1 MTYTSKYIINGKQH
15 TWETINPIANLD
27 ENGYIRISDKLQK
40 IYKTLLEMLEFLND
54 ITKQHNITYFAMSG
68 TLLGACR
75 NGGII
80 PNDDDI
86 DVGIPIKHYAKLKW
100 LCTQDLHPKFHFQ
113 VTESCGIRI
122 YQNIGKKMPF
132 IDIFIMAEFEGKY
145 KYAGP
150 FYKDEP
156 TFYMCRTFDKE
167 WIDAED
173 IETTT
178 TVPFENQTIK
188 IPKNA
193 DKWLRR
199 VYGDD
204 CYVRYVPDMRVPFLH
219 ELVDIIPLYELEQTI
234 CLICNDILKL
244 DNRAMP
250 VDAQVVNVIAQTIFF
265 PPVDLNQM
273 PQKLV
278 QRNLQTIQRFIKAR
292 MEMRKM

>member
-1 MTYTSKYIINGKQH
+1 MTYTSKYIIDGKQH
-15 TWETINPIANLD
+15 TWVTTNPIENLD
-27 ENGYIRISDKLQK
+27 ENGYIRISDKLQEQ
-40 IYKTLLEMLEFLND
+40 YKTLLEMLEFLND

-86 DVGIPIKHYAKLKW
+86 DVGVPIKHYAKLKW

-122 YQNIGKKMPF
+122 YQKLGRKIPF

-156 TFYMCRTFDKE
+156 IFYISRLYDKE

-173 IETTT
+173 IETTL
-178 TVPFENQTIK
+178 TVPFENQTIQ
-188 IPKNA
+188 IPKNT
-193 DKWLRR
+193 DKWLKR

-204 CYVRYVPDMRVPFLH
+204 CYVRYVPDTRVPFLH
-219 ELVDIIPLYELEQTI
+219 ELVDIIPLYEIEQTI
-234 CLICNDILKL
+234 GLFCNDILKW

-250 VDAQVVNVIAQTIFF
+250 VDAQVGNLIAQTIIY
-265 PPVDLNQM
+265 PPTVLNSNYNE
-273 PQKLV
+273 LT
-278 QRNLQTIQRFIKAR
+278 QRNIQWILRFIQAR
-292 MEMRKM
+292 IKIYE

>member
-1 MTYTSKYIINGKQH
+1 MTYTSKYVINGKH
-15 TWETINPIANLD
+15 HKWVTTNPITNLD
-27 ENGYIRISDKLQK
+27 ENGYIRISDQLQK
-40 IYKTLLEMLEFLND
+40 TYKTLLEMLEFLND
-54 ITKQHNITYFAMSG
+54 ITKQHNITCFAMSG

-113 VTESCGIRI
+113 VTEACGIRI
-122 YQNIGKKMPF
+122 YQKLGRKIPF
-132 IDIFIMAEFEGKY
+132 IDIFIMGDFEGKC

-156 TFYMCRTFDKE
+156 TFYLCRLYDKE

-173 IETTT
+173 IETTI
-178 TVPFENQTIK
+178 TVPFENQTIQ

-193 DKWLRR
+193 DKWLKR

-204 CYVRYVPDMRVPFLH
+204 CYVRYVPDTRVPFIH
-219 ELVDIIPLYELEQTI
+219 EIVDILPLYELEQTAGFVF
-234 CLICNDILKL
+234 NDILKW

-250 VDAQVVNVIAQTIFF
+250 VDAQVANLIAQTIFYT
-265 PPVDLNQM
+265 PALMDQDIVKLN
-273 PQKLV
+273 KRRV
-278 QRNLQTIQRFIKAR
+278 QLIQRFIQAR
-292 MEMRKM
+292 IKIYE